1 MTPGTRAFLHPY
13 LRVRLGVGNAADGRK
28 RQAGHVGRSRW
39 PTIDTQTYLANREA
53 AALNGQVYNPTI
65 GFALIGNV
73 AGHPSHYFDP
83 FYHAFSPRVAVAW
96 NPDFAENTVIRGGY
110 GRIYGRLNGVGL
122 VLVPLLSPGLIE
134 AVSCSV
140 PYKNGSCGTSGQP
153 IDASGSSIGAF
164 RIGTDGTTAPLPAAT
179 PTLAQPLFPGTI
191 QKGVLSAE
199 AATASPQDPRTRPN
213 SVDSFDLTF
222 QHQFSRKVS
231 LELGGISR
239 WIHDTLLL
247 VNLNSVP
254 YMMSLGGQQFKTAYA
269 NIEKAMGCATS
280 IGNCQA
286 ATPASTLAAL
296 GGAQPFFE
304 TALAGTGYCT
314 PGNCTATLIND
325 PTAFPL
331 LQSQSVWS
339 LWSYLDHGGTA
350 PGFNFPLSTMS
361 STGQMTSNVAMA
373 TVLGHGNYNALF
385 ATARI
390 DNWNGITVQTIS
402 LGQSAR
408 SRETLFKPLAVR
420 CPWTHSTL
428 MSSTAYSH
436 RIANSWTRRS

>member
-1 MTPGTRAFLHPY
+1 MPPTEESGKQVMF
-13 LRVRLGVGNAADGRK
+13 VGPDGR
-28 RQAGHVGRSRW
+28 QL
-39 PTIDTQTYLANREA
+39 DTQTYLANREA
-53 AALNGQVYNPTI
+53 AALDGQVYNPTI

-96 NPDFAENTVIRGGY
+96 NPDFAKDTVIRGGY

-153 IDASGSSIGAF
+153 IDASGTSIGAF

-191 QKGVLSAE
+191 QNGVLSAE

-222 QHQFSRKVS
+222 QQQFSRKVS
-231 LELGGISR
+231 LELGGLSR
-239 WIHDTLLL
+239 WIHNTLMS

-254 YMMSLGGQQFKTAYA
+254 YMMTLGGQQFKTAYA

-280 IGNCQA
+280 VNACNA
-286 ATPASTLAAL
+286 ATAPTTNVAP
-296 GGAQPFFE
+296 QPFFE
-304 TALAGTGYCT
+304 TALAGNGFCT
-314 PGNCTATLIND
+314 PGNCTAALINT
-325 PTAFPL
+325 PAAFSL
-331 LQSQSVWS
+331 LQSQNVFA
-339 LWSYLDHGGTA
+339 LWSALDTGGTA
-350 PGFNFPLSTMS
+350 PSTQPGFNFPASMMNS
-361 STGQMTSNVAMA
+361 STSFAPGGQIGSNVA
-373 TVLGHGNYNALF
+373 
-385 ATARI
+385 
-390 DNWNGITVQTIS
+390 
-402 LGQSAR
+402 R
-408 SRETLFKPLAVR
+408 SEE
-420 CPWTHSTL
+420 H
-428 MSSTAYSH
+428 
-436 RIANSWTRRS
+436 